1 VQPSVPKTQAIP
13 TAELAASYKP
23 VLRVYLLAAAAYNF
37 LICLAHPFYET
48 GMGFI
53 VLESLATAA
62 VLIGGGLWFLLRRP
76 TSLLRLELAALAMNA
91 IFLANVVAYQT
102 LHFEAP
108 KLVYF
113 VLLGLVFATSAPTRK
128 VAIVSVAV
136 ATACMIAVGRH
147 APDDLIDQ
155 YAFIGLAGAFAALG
169 MSALMRAVVLRELRA
184 RLASEA
190 LNRILA
196 LELEA
201 NRRLQTQAEVLAVTA
216 QTASRAK
223 SEFLATMSHEIRTPL
238 NGVLGAAAV
247 MERGE
252 LSDDQRHRL
261 GLIQTSGQSLLQ
273 VINAIL
279 DISRIEAGKM
289 ELITAPFS
297 LDAFADS
304 LSQLYGALAEDKGL
318 AFSLTV
324 APEVRGWHEGD
335 ETRLRQVL
343 SNLISN
349 AIKFTDAGSVHVRL
363 SGDDRTLVGSVVDTG
378 VGIPVDQHGAVFEKF
393 VQVDGSITRRT
404 GGSGLGLAICRELL
418 TLMGG
423 TIAVETPAAGGTRFE
438 FQVPCP
444 AVEARG
450 TAPAPARPA
459 PHALDADARVLIVDD
474 NATNRIVLETMLGQL
489 GVVTSSAR
497 DGVEA
502 IEAWE
507 AGGWDAILM
516 DIHMPR
522 MDGLEACREIRA
534 REAANGLGRTPI
546 IAVTASVLSHE
557 TRGYYLAGLD
567 GVVAKPIQISTLI
580 AALENAFN
588 STAPVKLA
596 V

>member
-1 VQPSVPKTQAIP
+1 M
-13 TAELAASYKP
+13 
-23 VLRVYLLAAAAYNF
+23 YLLAATAYNF

-48 GMGFI
+48 GWSFVI
-53 VLESLATAA
+53 LQTLATAA
-62 VLIGGGLWFLLRRP
+62 VLTGGGLWFALRRP
-76 TSLLRLELAALAMNA
+76 ASLPHLELAALVMNA
-91 IFLANVVAYQT
+91 IFLANVFAYQT

-113 VLLGLVFATSAPTRK
+113 VLLGLAFAASAPTRR
-128 VAIVSVAV
+128 VAIISVTA
-136 ATACMIAVGRH
+136 ATACLIAVARH
-147 APDDLIDQ
+147 ASDEMIDQ
-155 YAFIGLAGAFAALG
+155 YAFIGLAGAFTALG
-169 MSALMRAVVLRELRA
+169 MSALLRGVVLRELRA
-184 RLASEA
+184 RLAAEA
-190 LNRILA
+190 LNGILE

-201 NRRLQTQAEVLAVTA
+201 NRRLRTQAEALTLAA

-247 MERGE
+247 MERGDLAE
-252 LSDDQRHRL
+252 DQRRRL
-261 GLIQTSGQSLLQ
+261 GLIQNSGQSLLQ

-297 LDAFADS
+297 LDTLAEN
-304 LSQLYGALAEDKGL
+304 LNQLYGALAEDKGL

-324 APEVRGWHEGD
+324 APEVQGWREGD

-349 AIKFTDAGSVHVRL
+349 AVKFTDAGSVRVHL
-363 SGDDRTLVGSVVDTG
+363 SGDPRSLACSVIDTG
-378 VGIPVDQHGAVFEKF
+378 VGIPPDEQAAVFEKF

-423 TIAVETPAAGGTRFE
+423 RIAVQGAAGGGTRFNFE
-438 FQVPCP
+438 APCP
-444 AVEARG
+444 AVEAPR
-450 TAPAPARPA
+450 TALAPVRPISQ
-459 PHALDADARVLIVDD
+459 ALDADARVLIVDD
-474 NATNRIVLETMLGQL
+474 NATNRIVLETMLAQL
-489 GVVTSSAR
+489 GVATGSAE

-502 IEAWE
+502 IELWE
-507 AGGWDAILM
+507 AGSWEAILM

-522 MDGLEACREIRA
+522 MDGLQACREIRA
-534 REAANGLGRTPI
+534 REGAGDRGHTPI

-557 TRGYYLAGLD
+557 TQGYYIAGFD
-567 GVVAKPIQISTLI
+567 GVVAKPIEIRALI
-580 AALENAFN
+580 AALD
-588 STAPVKLA
+588 TALNGADPVRQA